1 MPSKLISPQSRE
13 GNVITSAL
21 RTRAFELA
29 MLDEFSKGSVRGTVH
44 TCYGQELTPS
54 LVMGHIRD
62 TDVVFGT
69 HRAHGYYLARTEDF
83 QGLAAEILGKEGATS
98 HGVGGSQHLAAPGFF
113 ANGIQGGTVPLAAG
127 TFLGTQFP
135 EDGVSVAVIGDG
147 TLGEG
152 VVYETLNI
160 ASLQQL
166 PLLLLVENN
175 GIAQSTPQSQFLSGT
190 IEGRAHAFG
199 VKYFECD
206 SRDFQQTEA
215 VISEVFAFIRA
226 EHKPAVLN
234 VISYR
239 LGSHSK
245 GDDNR
250 AQSQVEELKQLDFLN
265 VLVADDPIWAQV
277 WATIQVEMQEIVSQV
292 VLRDSAS
299 EAILDYSAEVIAQQ
313 VYATASQPV
322 TSQKTPTGR
331 EVSQNRVD
339 TCLASLADALVIG
352 EDIET
357 MPLSMAKP
365 YTGAFGVT
373 HTLSDLYPRRV
384 INMPISEGAIIGLGI
399 GRALAGMPTI
409 VEIMFGDFTTLVVDQ
424 IRQQASKIVA
434 MYGVRKNLP
443 LLLRTPMGG
452 RRGYGPTHSQNL
464 ESMFFGITNT
474 IVFVQN
480 EWNTSP
486 DTYLRLLSLELPT
499 IIVESKD
506 LYPIALTGS
515 APVGYSLSRGIDVDL
530 EAITMAPL
538 FGKPS
543 LTIVTYGFAATLVRD
558 ALSILATTAEIAVDV
573 VVLQVVSPLDV
584 NEIWESAQQTKK
596 ILLVEEGFPS
606 QGLSSSIVGALSSAG
621 VDGVSLSAVGQK
633 REIGASKFAEDE
645 ALLSVASI
653 ISAVENLL
661 GKS

>member
-1 MPSKLISPQSRE
+1 
-13 GNVITSAL
+13 
-21 RTRAFELA
+21 

-54 LVMGHIRD
+54 VVMSLMRES
-62 TDVVFGT
+62 DVLFGT
-69 HRAHGYYLARTEDF
+69 HRAHGYYLAGTNDF
-83 QGLAAEILGKEGATS
+83 QGLAAEILGKDGATS

-113 ANGIQGGTVPLAAG
+113 TNGIQGGTVPLAAG
-127 TFLGTQFP
+127 TFLGTQIP
-135 EDGVSVAVIGDG
+135 QDGVAVAVIGDG

-152 VVYETLNI
+152 IVYETLNI

-166 PLLLLVENN
+166 PLLVLVENN

-190 IEGRAHAFG
+190 IEGRARAFG

-206 SRDFQQTEA
+206 SRDFEQTEA
-215 VISEVFAFIRA
+215 VISQVFDFVRS

-234 VISYR
+234 VVSYR

-250 AQSQVEELKQLDFLN
+250 AQTQIEVLKQQDFLN
-265 VLVADDPIWAQV
+265 VLVSEDSSWAESWTSFQ
-277 WATIQVEMQEIVSQV
+277 AEMQETVSKV
-292 VLRDSAS
+292 LLRDSAS
-299 EAILDYSAEVIAQQ
+299 EVIQDYSADVISNLSGA
-313 VYATASQPV
+313 ASPQHLE
-322 TSQKTPTGR
+322 TQKSLTGR
-331 EVSQNRVD
+331 EVSLNRVEK
-339 TCLASLADALVIG
+339 CLSTLSEALVIG
-352 EDIET
+352 EDVET
-357 MPLSMAKP
+357 MPPTMAKP

-373 HTLSDLYPRRV
+373 HKLSEIYPGRV
-384 INMPISEGAIIGLGI
+384 INMPIAEGAIIGLGI
-399 GRALAGMPTI
+399 GRALAGKPTI

-434 MYGVRKNLP
+434 MYGERKNLP

-486 DTYLRLLSLELPT
+486 DTYLRLLGTQLPT
-499 IIVESKD
+499 IVIESKD
-506 LYPIALTGS
+506 LYPTSLTGT
-515 APVGYSLSRGIDVDL
+515 APIGYSLGQHKDVDL
-530 EAITMAPL
+530 APITMSPL

-543 LTIVTYGFAATLVRD
+543 LTIVTYGFAASLVRD
-558 ALSILATTAEIAVDV
+558 ALSVLATSAEIAVDV
-573 VVLQVVSPLDV
+573 VVLQVVSPLDMRD
-584 NEIWESAQQTKK
+584 ILESAHQTKN
-596 ILLVEEGFPS
+596 ILVVEEGFPS
-606 QGLSSSIVGALSSAG
+606 QGLSSSIVDGLTSAEIS
-621 VDGVSLSAVGQK
+621 GVSLWAVGQK
-633 REIGASKFAEDE
+633 REIGASKFAEDD

-653 ISAVENLL
+653 ISAVEKLV